1 MMLEFLLLL
10 LSLLIR
16 LLLLLVP
23 TLMLML
29 IFATAAACSCFFR
42 YWVNMT
48 SSENQHHFPNRE
60 RKYIEIATTLSLR
73 LIQPLSACFC
83 SEFSL
88 FCFVPTFIYI
98 YVYPTGH
105 HPPLLFWCSN
115 KAYYHYRLHP
125 ILNQSSCVNDGKRYS
140 YNYRQYRFIIAWKPS
155 TQSENIN

>member
-48 SSENQHHFPNRE
+48 SSENQHHFPNGE

-88 FCFVPTFIYI
+88 FCFVPTFIYMYI
-98 YVYPTGH
+98 PPATTHRFCFDVAIKLIIIIVYTP
-105 HPPLLFWCSN
+105 
-115 KAYYHYRLHP
+115 
-125 ILNQSSCVNDGKRYS
+125 YS
-140 YNYRQYRFIIAWKPS
+140 ISLAVSTMEKDTLII
-155 TQSENIN
+155 TDNTDL